1 VTANN
6 GTGTVSVL
14 LNATGRCVV
23 PDVVRTSLPAAKR
36 VLARENCRLGTT
48 RRAYSKSFDRGLV
61 ISEKPKPVT
70 VLPKGSKINLV
81 VSRGRKH

>member
-6 GTGTVSVL
+6 ATGTVSVL
-14 LNATGRCVV
+14 LNATGRRVV

-70 VLPKGSKINLV
+70 VLPKGSNINLV